1 MEKTKKIIFVSHCIL
16 NQNVMPMGKEKFSG
30 PIKELLEMFSEAGVG
45 VVQMPCPEL
54 DFSGQLQRKSKL
66 KEVLDNKNYRKHC
79 RESSKLILSQ
89 IEKYLS
95 KNYNVLGILGIEM
108 SPTCAVHQIENGHK
122 AAPGKG
128 IFIEELE
135 GEMHKKNFQV
145 PILGVNLNNI
155 YNSMEKVQSLLKY
168 S

>member
-1 MEKTKKIIFVSHCIL
+1 MERSKKIVFISHCIL
-16 NQNVMPMGKEKFSG
+16 NQSVMPLGKEKFPGS
-30 PIKELLEMFSEAGVG
+30 IKDLLELFSGSGVG
-45 VVQMPCPEL
+45 LIQMPCPEV
-54 DFSGQLQRKSKL
+54 DFTGEINRKPKT
-66 KEVLDNKNYRKHC
+66 KEAWDNKNYRTYC
-79 RESSKLILSQ
+79 RNVSKLLLSQ
-89 IEKYLS
+89 VEKYLL

-108 SPTCAVHQIENGHK
+108 SPTCAVHQLENGHK

-128 IFIEELE
+128 ILIEELE
-135 GEMHKKNFQV
+135 NEMHKKNFQI